1 MSIQHAAAAF
11 ATAAAAFA
19 TAAAAAAA
27 GSTPLRSSS
36 LKDVLKEAFAGLRSK
51 GKGDKSSSPK

>member
-1 MSIQHAAAAF
+1 MLPLLL
-11 ATAAAAFA
+11 
-19 TAAAAAAA
+19 A
-27 GSTPLRSSS
+27 GMTPVRTSS